1 MFKKIILCFIAAA
14 LVSAQSFGQKKDIS
28 QMTRADILAMSYEE
42 LADMPLEDVM
52 QLTKILG
59 VSLNELY
66 EMLLNKDVTSASK
79 KAESSFDSP
88 LSTTVISYDEIIAS
102 GARNIQ
108 EALRLVP
115 GVIVREKT
123 NGNYDIHIRGNNNI
137 PDDNLTVYTENSMT
151 LVMINSRPVYNSI
164 NGGTFWESLPVDF
177 ADIDRIEVVR
187 GAASALYGANA
198 VTGVINIITKTPDSE
213 DIQVFGQVQ
222 GGNVGSYMGSLSV
235 GQNIGKFGYRVS
247 GNYQKMNRTTDKLYV
262 FEYDTLM
269 YKDDIADPNFRFK
282 NAASSWFS
290 VWNQNKSI
298 DDWYKDTETAVDRK
312 GANVSLYY
320 NLSDDMNFSLSGG
333 YQNSYVTS
341 SSFGDPQVSASVRE
355 MNGVYADL
363 IAKVKGLSFQAN
375 ALKGTQ
381 DIVRGDQGFK
391 IDNLNLNL
399 SAEYDFIF
407 DNLNVRPGVYYQSVH
422 YDDTPYLTP
431 DADGKYSTGYL
442 NDEVRLNS
450 IAGSLRVDYK
460 ALDEKLR
467 LIGGVRAEK
476 FLVADA
482 IYVPF
487 QFVASYNINDRHLIR
502 GVVSR
507 ANRGPFTVESYS
519 NYTWNRENV
528 RPMPMK
534 MHFTGNKE
542 QKLANMT
549 MFELGY
555 RTRPARNVLVEVEA
569 FSTITKDFGCLLP
582 ESATVFVHAADSMNI
597 NINIPQI
604 GLVQQLK
611 QAVPTPAIPN
621 EVTLKYQNIDVEAHQ
636 MGVTLN
642 LEWVAT
648 EKLIFK
654 AFGTFQ
660 KTQLKNH
667 VCYNNSTIITDMT
680 TLAAVNASLGQ
691 GIVGQGVD
699 NYFNMPVEMGA
710 KQKLEAQLTQ
720 MITQQYVAAGYPE
733 DKAKVQASG
742 EAQALVKNGVTIEG
756 IPSAIAGQQYDAE
769 TYHQTLSGGLQ
780 QQIEQAVAQQMMAL
794 GLPEDQAKAAAALK
808 AAEAIEKAGIKY
820 DGRYEKKEV
829 EHKATPSFFG
839 GFSVSYTPIEKL
851 NIYASGNFYS
861 KQTYKTSNGTFEV
874 DPKFTMNCKLS
885 YKVWKDNAVFIN
897 ARNAFG
903 DKKCEFAGM
912 DETKGYYLVGLDLKF

>member
-1 MFKKIILCFIAAA
+1 MFKKIILCFIAVA
-14 LVSAQSFGQKKDIS
+14 LVSVQSFGQQKDIS
-28 QMTRADILAMSYEE
+28 KMTRADIMAMSYEE
-42 LADMPLEDVM
+42 LAELPIEDVM

-59 VSLNELY
+59 ISLDEFY

-79 KAESSFDSP
+79 KAESSFESP
-88 LSTTVISYDEIIAS
+88 LSTTVLSYDEIVAS

-151 LVMINSRPVYNSI
+151 LVMINSRPVYNYI

-213 DIQVFGQVQ
+213 DLQVFGQVQ

-262 FEYDTLM
+262 FDNDSLM
-269 YKDDIADPNFRFK
+269 SKEDVANPNFRFK
-282 NAASSWFS
+282 SAASSWFS

-298 DDWYKDTETAVDRK
+298 DDWYKDTETAVDRL
-312 GANVSLYY
+312 GANLSLYY
-320 NLSDDMNFSLSGG
+320 NLSDDINFSLSGG

-341 SSFGDPQVSASVRE
+341 SSFGDPAVSATARE
-355 MNGVYADL
+355 MNGFYADF
-363 IAKVKGLSFQAN
+363 IAKAKGLTLQAN
-375 ALKGTQ
+375 VQKGTQ

-391 IDNLNLNL
+391 ADNTNFNL
-399 SAEYDFIF
+399 SAEYDFILG
-407 DNLNVRPGVYYQSVH
+407 NLNVRPGIYYQYAL
-422 YDDTPYLTP
+422 YDDTPYLNEEP
-431 DADGKYSTGYL
+431 VDGKYTKGYL
-442 NDEVRLNS
+442 NGDVS
-450 IAGSLRVDYK
+450 IKSTAASLRVDYK
-460 ALDEKLR
+460 ALDDKLR
-467 LIGGVRAEK
+467 LIGGLRAEK
-476 FLVADA
+476 FNVNDDVYL
-482 IYVPF
+482 PF
-487 QFVASYNINDRHLIR
+487 QFVASYNLNNKHMIR

-507 ANRGPFTVESYS
+507 ANRGPFMVESYS
-519 NYTWNRENV
+519 NYLWDREGV
-528 RPMPMK
+528 RPMPLKMK
-534 MHFTGNKE
+534 FSGNKE

-555 RTRPARNVLVEVEA
+555 RVRPVRNLLVEVEA
-569 FSTITKDFGCLLP
+569 FSTIIKDFGCLLP
-582 ESATVFVHAADSMNI
+582 ESMTAFVHVDSMVANVNLPQVGTVFTT
-597 NINIPQI
+597 
-604 GLVQQLK
+604 K
-611 QAVPTPAIPN
+611 QPAPAPAIPN
-621 EVTLKYQNIDVEAHQ
+621 AVDLKYQNIDVEARQ
-636 MGVTLN
+636 TGVTLN

-680 TLAAVNASLGQ
+680 TLAAVNASQGKGVVGQ
-691 GIVGQGVD
+691 GID
-699 NYFNMPVEMGA
+699 NYFVTPFKAGVQQQLDAGGMQQIETGLTQQILIQKLVEAGMSQEQAAIHSVEMMKTSSA
-710 KQKLEAQLTQ
+710 EV
-720 MITQQYVAAGYPE
+720 QQAVAAAHLLAE
-733 DKAKVQASG
+733 QAEI
-742 EAQALVKNGVTIEG
+742 EATG
-756 IPSAIAGQQYDAE
+756 IPSAIAEQQFNAEVYD
-769 TYHQTLSGGLQ
+769 QTLQNLQGMGLVQ
-780 QQIEQAVAQQMMAL
+780 
-794 GLPEDQAKAAAALK
+794 
-808 AAEAIEKAGIKY
+808 Y
-820 DGRYEKKEV
+820 DGRYKKETID
-829 EHKATPSFFG
+829 HKATPSFFG
-839 GFSVSYTPIEKL
+839 GFSLNYTPIEKL

-874 DPKFTMNCKLS
+874 DLKFTMNCKIS
-885 YKVWKDNAVFIN
+885 YKVWKDNAVFVS

-903 DKKCEFAGM
+903 DKKREFAWM
-912 DETKGYYLVGLDLKF
+912 DETKGYYLLGFDIKF

>member
-1 MFKKIILCFIAAA
+1 MFKKIILCFIAVA
-14 LVSAQSFGQKKDIS
+14 LVSVQSFGQQKDIS
-28 QMTRADILAMSYEE
+28 KMTRADIMAMSYEE
-42 LADMPLEDVM
+42 LAELPIEDVM

-59 VSLNELY
+59 ISLDEFY

-79 KAESSFDSP
+79 KAESSFESP
-88 LSTTVISYDEIIAS
+88 LSTTVLSYDEIVSS

-151 LVMINSRPVYNSI
+151 LVMINSRPVYNYI

-262 FEYDTLM
+262 FDNDSLM
-269 YKDDIADPNFRFK
+269 SKEDVANPNFRFK
-282 NAASSWFS
+282 SAASSWFS

-298 DDWYKDTETAVDRK
+298 DDWYKDTETAVDRL
-312 GANVSLYY
+312 GANLSLYY
-320 NLSDDMNFSLSGG
+320 NLSDDINFSLSGG

-341 SSFGDPQVSASVRE
+341 SSFGDPAVSATARE
-355 MNGVYADL
+355 MNGFYADF
-363 IAKVKGLSFQAN
+363 IAKAKGLTLQAN
-375 ALKGTQ
+375 VQKGTQ

-391 IDNLNLNL
+391 ADNTNYNL
-399 SAEYDFIF
+399 SAEYDFILG
-407 DNLNVRPGVYYQSVH
+407 NLNVRPGIYYQYAL
-422 YDDTPYLTP
+422 YDDTPYLNEEP
-431 DADGKYSTGYL
+431 VDGKYTKGYL
-442 NDEVRLNS
+442 NGDVSVNS

-460 ALDEKLR
+460 ALDDKLR
-467 LIGGVRAEK
+467 LIGGLRAEK
-476 FLVADA
+476 FNVNDD
-482 IYVPF
+482 IYLPF
-487 QFVASYNINDRHLIR
+487 QFVASYNLNNKHMIR

-507 ANRGPFTVESYS
+507 ANRGPFMVESYS
-519 NYTWNRENV
+519 NYLWDREGV
-528 RPMPMK
+528 RPMPLKMK
-534 MHFTGNKE
+534 FSGNKE

-555 RTRPARNVLVEVEA
+555 RVRPVRNLLVEVEA

-582 ESATVFVHAADSMNI
+582 ESMTAFVHVDSMVAKVNLPQVGTVFTT
-597 NINIPQI
+597 
-604 GLVQQLK
+604 K
-611 QAVPTPAIPN
+611 QPAPAPAIPN
-621 EVTLKYQNIDVEAHQ
+621 AVDLKYQNIDVEARQ
-636 MGVTLN
+636 TGVTLN

-680 TLAAVNASLGQ
+680 TLAAVNASQGKGVVGQ
-691 GIVGQGVD
+691 GID
-699 NYFNMPVEMGA
+699 NYFVTPFKAGVQQQLAAGGMQQIETGLTQQILIQKLVEAGMSQEQAAIHSVEMMKTSSTEVQQA
-710 KQKLEAQLTQ
+710 AAAAHLLAEQAEIEAT
-720 MITQQYVAAGYPE
+720 
-733 DKAKVQASG
+733 
-742 EAQALVKNGVTIEG
+742 G
-756 IPSAIAGQQYDAE
+756 IPSAIAEQQFNAEVYD
-769 TYHQTLSGGLQ
+769 QTLQQLQGMGLVQ
-780 QQIEQAVAQQMMAL
+780 
-794 GLPEDQAKAAAALK
+794 
-808 AAEAIEKAGIKY
+808 Y
-820 DGRYEKKEV
+820 DGRYKKETID
-829 EHKATPSFFG
+829 HKATPSFFG
-839 GFSVSYTPIEKL
+839 GFSLNYTPIEKL

-874 DPKFTMNCKLS
+874 DPKFTMNCKIS
-885 YKVWKDNAVFIN
+885 YKVWKDNAVFVN

-903 DKKCEFAGM
+903 DKKREFAWM
-912 DETKGYYLVGLDLKF
+912 DETKGYYLLGFDIKF

>member
-1 MFKKIILCFIAAA
+1 MFKKIILCFIAVA
-14 LVSAQSFGQKKDIS
+14 LVSVQSFGQQKDIS
-28 QMTRADILAMSYEE
+28 KMTRADIMAMSYEE
-42 LADMPLEDVM
+42 LAELPIEDVM

-59 VSLNELY
+59 ISLDEFY

-79 KAESSFDSP
+79 KAESSFESP
-88 LSTTVISYDEIIAS
+88 LSTTVLSYDEIVSS

-151 LVMINSRPVYNSI
+151 LVMINSRPVYNYI

-262 FEYDTLM
+262 FDNDSLM
-269 YKDDIADPNFRFK
+269 SKEDIANPNFRFK
-282 NAASSWFS
+282 SAASSWFS

-298 DDWYKDTETAVDRK
+298 DDWYKDTETAVDRL
-312 GANVSLYY
+312 GANLSLYY
-320 NLSDDMNFSLSGG
+320 NLSEDINFSLSGG

-341 SSFGDPQVSASVRE
+341 SSFGDPAVSATARE
-355 MNGVYADL
+355 MNGFYADF
-363 IAKVKGLSFQAN
+363 IAKAKGLTLQAN
-375 ALKGTQ
+375 VQKGTQ

-391 IDNLNLNL
+391 ADNTNFNL
-399 SAEYDFIF
+399 SAEYDFILG
-407 DNLNVRPGVYYQSVH
+407 NLNVRPGIYYQYAL
-422 YDDTPYLTP
+422 YDDTPYLDEEP
-431 DADGKYSTGYL
+431 VDGKYTKGYL
-442 NDEVRLNS
+442 NGDVS
-450 IAGSLRVDYK
+450 IKSTAASLRVDYK
-460 ALDEKLR
+460 ALDDKLR
-467 LIGGVRAEK
+467 LIGGLRAEK
-476 FLVADA
+476 FNVNDDVYL
-482 IYVPF
+482 PF
-487 QFVASYNINDRHLIR
+487 QFVASYNLNNKHMIR

-507 ANRGPFTVESYS
+507 ANRGPFMVESYS
-519 NYTWNRENV
+519 NYLWDREGV
-528 RPMPMK
+528 RPMPLKMK
-534 MHFTGNKE
+534 FSGNKE

-555 RTRPARNVLVEVEA
+555 RVRPVRNLLVEVEA

-582 ESATVFVHAADSMNI
+582 ESMTAFVHVDSMVAKVNLPQVGTVFTT
-597 NINIPQI
+597 
-604 GLVQQLK
+604 K
-611 QAVPTPAIPN
+611 QPAPAPAIPN
-621 EVTLKYQNIDVEAHQ
+621 AVDLKYQNIDVEARQ
-636 MGVTLN
+636 TGVTLN

-680 TLAAVNASLGQ
+680 TLAAVNASQGKGVVGQ
-691 GIVGQGVD
+691 GID
-699 NYFNMPVEMGA
+699 NYFVTPFKAGVQQQLDAGGMQQIETGLTQRILIQKLVEAGMSQEQAAIHSVEMMKTSSA
-710 KQKLEAQLTQ
+710 EVQQAAAAAHLLAEQAEIEAT
-720 MITQQYVAAGYPE
+720 
-733 DKAKVQASG
+733 
-742 EAQALVKNGVTIEG
+742 G
-756 IPSAIAGQQYDAE
+756 IPSAIAEQQFNAEVYD
-769 TYHQTLSGGLQ
+769 QTLQNLQGMGLVQ
-780 QQIEQAVAQQMMAL
+780 
-794 GLPEDQAKAAAALK
+794 
-808 AAEAIEKAGIKY
+808 Y
-820 DGRYEKKEV
+820 DGRYKKETID
-829 EHKATPSFFG
+829 HKATPSFFG
-839 GFSVSYTPIEKL
+839 GFSLNYTPIDKL

-874 DPKFTMNCKLS
+874 DPKFTMNCKIS
-885 YKVWKDNAVFIN
+885 YKVWKDNAVFVN

-903 DKKCEFAGM
+903 DKKREFAWM
-912 DETKGYYLVGLDLKF
+912 DETKGYYLFGFDIKF

>member
-1 MFKKIILCFIAAA
+1 MFKKIILCFIAVA
-14 LVSAQSFGQKKDIS
+14 LVSAQSFGQQKDIS
-28 QMTRADILAMSYEE
+28 KMTRADIMAMSYEE
-42 LADMPLEDVM
+42 LAELPIEDVM

-59 VSLNELY
+59 ISLDEFY

-79 KAESSFDSP
+79 KAESSFESP
-88 LSTTVISYDEIIAS
+88 LSTTVLSYDEIVAS

-151 LVMINSRPVYNSI
+151 LVMINSRPVYNYI

-213 DIQVFGQVQ
+213 DLQVFGQVQ

-262 FEYDTLM
+262 FDNDSLM
-269 YKDDIADPNFRFK
+269 SKEDVANPNFRFK
-282 NAASSWFS
+282 SAASSWFS

-298 DDWYKDTETAVDRK
+298 DDWYKDTETAVDRL
-312 GANVSLYY
+312 GANLSLYY
-320 NLSDDMNFSLSGG
+320 NLSDDINFSLSGG

-341 SSFGDPQVSASVRE
+341 SSFGDPAVSATARE
-355 MNGVYADL
+355 MNGFYADF
-363 IAKVKGLSFQAN
+363 IAKAKGLTLQAN
-375 ALKGTQ
+375 VQKGTQ

-391 IDNLNLNL
+391 ADNTNFNL
-399 SAEYDFIF
+399 SAEYDFILG
-407 DNLNVRPGVYYQSVH
+407 NLNVRPGIYYQYAL
-422 YDDTPYLTP
+422 YDDTPYLDEEP
-431 DADGKYSTGYL
+431 VDGKYTKGYL
-442 NDEVRLNS
+442 NGDVS
-450 IAGSLRVDYK
+450 IKSTAASLRVDYK
-460 ALDEKLR
+460 ALDDKLR
-467 LIGGVRAEK
+467 LIGGLRAEK
-476 FLVADA
+476 FNVNDDVYL
-482 IYVPF
+482 PF
-487 QFVASYNINDRHLIR
+487 QFVASYNLNNKHMIR

-507 ANRGPFTVESYS
+507 ANRGPFMVESYS
-519 NYTWNRENV
+519 NYLWDREGV
-528 RPMPMK
+528 RPMPLKMK
-534 MHFTGNKE
+534 FSGNKE

-555 RTRPARNVLVEVEA
+555 RVRPVRNLLVEVEA

-582 ESATVFVHAADSMNI
+582 ESMTAFVHVDSMVANVNLPQVGTVFTT
-597 NINIPQI
+597 
-604 GLVQQLK
+604 K
-611 QAVPTPAIPN
+611 QPAPAPAIPN
-621 EVTLKYQNIDVEAHQ
+621 AVDLKYQNIDVEAHQ
-636 MGVTLN
+636 TGVTLN

-680 TLAAVNASLGQ
+680 TLAAVNASQGKGVVGQ
-691 GIVGQGVD
+691 GID
-699 NYFNMPVEMGA
+699 NYFVTPFKAGVQQQLAAGGMQQIETGLTQRILIQKLVEAGMSQEQAAIHSVEMMKTSSA
-710 KQKLEAQLTQ
+710 EVQQAAAAAHLLAEQAEIEAT
-720 MITQQYVAAGYPE
+720 
-733 DKAKVQASG
+733 
-742 EAQALVKNGVTIEG
+742 G
-756 IPSAIAGQQYDAE
+756 IPSAIAEQQFNAEVYD
-769 TYHQTLSGGLQ
+769 QTLQQLQGMGLVQ
-780 QQIEQAVAQQMMAL
+780 
-794 GLPEDQAKAAAALK
+794 
-808 AAEAIEKAGIKY
+808 Y
-820 DGRYEKKEV
+820 DGRYKKETID
-829 EHKATPSFFG
+829 HKATPSFFG
-839 GFSVSYTPIEKL
+839 GFSLNYTPIEKL

-874 DPKFTMNCKLS
+874 DPKFTMNCKIS
-885 YKVWKDNAVFIN
+885 YKVWKDNAVFVN

-903 DKKCEFAGM
+903 DKKREFAWM
-912 DETKGYYLVGLDLKF
+912 DETKGYYLLGFDIKF

>member
-1 MFKKIILCFIAAA
+1 MFKKIILCFIAVA
-14 LVSAQSFGQKKDIS
+14 LVSAQLFGQQKDIS
-28 QMTRADILAMSYEE
+28 KMTRADIMAMSYEE
-42 LADMPLEDVM
+42 LAELPIEDVM

-59 VSLNELY
+59 ISLDEFY

-79 KAESSFDSP
+79 KAESSFESP
-88 LSTTVISYDEIIAS
+88 LSTTVLSYDELVAS

-151 LVMINSRPVYNSI
+151 LVMINSRPVYNYI

-213 DIQVFGQVQ
+213 DLQVFGQVQ

-262 FEYDTLM
+262 FDNDSLM
-269 YKDDIADPNFRFK
+269 SKEDVANPNFRFK
-282 NAASSWFS
+282 SAASSWFS

-298 DDWYKDTETAVDRK
+298 DDWYKDTETAVDRL
-312 GANVSLYY
+312 GANLSLYY
-320 NLSDDMNFSLSGG
+320 NLSDDINFSLSGG

-341 SSFGDPQVSASVRE
+341 SSFGDPAVSATARE
-355 MNGVYADL
+355 MNGFYADF
-363 IAKVKGLSFQAN
+363 IAKAKGLTLQAN
-375 ALKGTQ
+375 VQKGTQ

-391 IDNLNLNL
+391 ADNTNFNL
-399 SAEYDFIF
+399 SAEYDFILG
-407 DNLNVRPGVYYQSVH
+407 NLNVRPGIYYQYAL
-422 YDDTPYLTP
+422 YDDTPYLDEEP
-431 DADGKYSTGYL
+431 VDGKYTKGYL
-442 NDEVRLNS
+442 NGDVS
-450 IAGSLRVDYK
+450 IKSTAASLRVDYK
-460 ALDEKLR
+460 ALDDKLR
-467 LIGGVRAEK
+467 LIGGLRAEK
-476 FLVADA
+476 FNVNDDVYL
-482 IYVPF
+482 PF
-487 QFVASYNINDRHLIR
+487 QFVASYNLNNKHMIR

-507 ANRGPFTVESYS
+507 ANRGPFMVESYS
-519 NYTWNRENV
+519 NYLWDREGV
-528 RPMPMK
+528 RPMPLKMK
-534 MHFTGNKE
+534 FSGNKE

-555 RTRPARNVLVEVEA
+555 RVRPVRNLLVEVEA

-582 ESATVFVHAADSMNI
+582 ESMTAFVHVDSMVAKVNLPQVGTVFTT
-597 NINIPQI
+597 
-604 GLVQQLK
+604 K
-611 QAVPTPAIPN
+611 QPAPAPAIPN
-621 EVTLKYQNIDVEAHQ
+621 AVDLKYQNIDVEARQ
-636 MGVTLN
+636 TGVTLN

-680 TLAAVNASLGQ
+680 TLAAVNASQGKGVVGQ
-691 GIVGQGVD
+691 GID
-699 NYFNMPVEMGA
+699 NYFVTPFKAGVQQQLDAGGMQQIETGLTQQILIQKLVEAGMSQEQAAIHSVEMMKTSSA
-710 KQKLEAQLTQ
+710 EVQQAAAAAHLLAEQAEIEAT
-720 MITQQYVAAGYPE
+720 
-733 DKAKVQASG
+733 
-742 EAQALVKNGVTIEG
+742 G
-756 IPSAIAGQQYDAE
+756 IPSAIAEQQFNAEVYD
-769 TYHQTLSGGLQ
+769 QTLQNLQGMGLVQ
-780 QQIEQAVAQQMMAL
+780 
-794 GLPEDQAKAAAALK
+794 
-808 AAEAIEKAGIKY
+808 Y
-820 DGRYEKKEV
+820 DGRYKKETID
-829 EHKATPSFFG
+829 HKATPSFFG
-839 GFSVSYTPIEKL
+839 GFSLNYTPIEKL

-874 DPKFTMNCKLS
+874 DPKFTMNCKIS
-885 YKVWKDNAVFIN
+885 YKVWKDNAVFVN

-903 DKKCEFAGM
+903 DKKREFAWM
-912 DETKGYYLVGLDLKF
+912 DETKGYYLLGFDIKF

>member
-1 MFKKIILCFIAAA
+1 MFKKIILCFIAVA
-14 LVSAQSFGQKKDIS
+14 LVSAQSFGQQKDIS
-28 QMTRADILAMSYEE
+28 KMTRADIMAMSYEE
-42 LADMPLEDVM
+42 LAELPIEDVM

-59 VSLNELY
+59 ISLDEFY

-79 KAESSFDSP
+79 KAESSFESP
-88 LSTTVISYDEIIAS
+88 LSTTVLSYDEIVSS

-151 LVMINSRPVYNSI
+151 LVMINSRPVYNYI

-213 DIQVFGQVQ
+213 DLQVFGQVQ

-262 FEYDTLM
+262 FDNDSLM
-269 YKDDIADPNFRFK
+269 SKEDVANPNFRFK
-282 NAASSWFS
+282 SAASSWFS

-298 DDWYKDTETAVDRK
+298 DDWYKDTETAVDRL
-312 GANVSLYY
+312 GANLSLYY
-320 NLSDDMNFSLSGG
+320 NLSEDINFSLSGG

-341 SSFGDPQVSASVRE
+341 SSFGDPAVSATARE
-355 MNGVYADL
+355 MNGFYADF
-363 IAKVKGLSFQAN
+363 IAKAKGLTLQAN
-375 ALKGTQ
+375 VQKGTQ

-391 IDNLNLNL
+391 ADNTNFNL
-399 SAEYDFIF
+399 SAEYDFILG
-407 DNLNVRPGVYYQSVH
+407 NLNVRPGIYYQYAL
-422 YDDTPYLTP
+422 YDDTPYLDEEP
-431 DADGKYSTGYL
+431 VDGKYTKGYL
-442 NDEVRLNS
+442 NGDVS
-450 IAGSLRVDYK
+450 IKSTAASLRVDYK
-460 ALDEKLR
+460 ALDDKLR
-467 LIGGVRAEK
+467 LIGGLRAEK
-476 FLVADA
+476 FNVNDDVYL
-482 IYVPF
+482 PF
-487 QFVASYNINDRHLIR
+487 QFVASYNLNNKHMIR

-507 ANRGPFTVESYS
+507 ANRGPFMVESYS
-519 NYTWNRENV
+519 NYLWDREGV
-528 RPMPMK
+528 RPMPLKMK
-534 MHFTGNKE
+534 FSGNKE

-555 RTRPARNVLVEVEA
+555 RVRPVRNLLVEVEA

-582 ESATVFVHAADSMNI
+582 ESMTAFVHVDSMVAKVNLPQVGTVFTT
-597 NINIPQI
+597 
-604 GLVQQLK
+604 K
-611 QAVPTPAIPN
+611 QPAPAPAIPN
-621 EVTLKYQNIDVEAHQ
+621 AVDLKYQNIDVEARQ
-636 MGVTLN
+636 TGVTLN

-680 TLAAVNASLGQ
+680 TLAAVNASQGKGVVGQ
-691 GIVGQGVD
+691 GID
-699 NYFNMPVEMGA
+699 NYFVTPFKAGVQQQLDAGGMQQIETGLTQQILIQKLVEAGMSQEQAAIHSVEMMKTSSA
-710 KQKLEAQLTQ
+710 EVQQATAAAHLLAEQAEIEAT
-720 MITQQYVAAGYPE
+720 
-733 DKAKVQASG
+733 
-742 EAQALVKNGVTIEG
+742 G
-756 IPSAIAGQQYDAE
+756 IPSAIAEQQFNAEVYD
-769 TYHQTLSGGLQ
+769 QTLQNLQGMGLVQ
-780 QQIEQAVAQQMMAL
+780 
-794 GLPEDQAKAAAALK
+794 
-808 AAEAIEKAGIKY
+808 Y
-820 DGRYEKKEV
+820 DGRYKKETID
-829 EHKATPSFFG
+829 HKATPSFFG
-839 GFSVSYTPIEKL
+839 GFSLNYTPIEKL

-874 DPKFTMNCKLS
+874 DPKFTMNCKIS
-885 YKVWKDNAVFIN
+885 YKVWKDNAVFVS

-903 DKKCEFAGM
+903 DKKREFAWM
-912 DETKGYYLVGLDLKF
+912 DETKGYYLLGFDIKF

>member
-1 MFKKIILCFIAAA
+1 MFKKIILCFIAVA
-14 LVSAQSFGQKKDIS
+14 LVSVQSFGQQKDIS
-28 QMTRADILAMSYEE
+28 KMTRADIMAMSYEE
-42 LADMPLEDVM
+42 LAELPIEDVM

-59 VSLNELY
+59 ISLDEFY

-79 KAESSFDSP
+79 KAESSFESP
-88 LSTTVISYDEIIAS
+88 LSTTVLSYDEIVSS

-151 LVMINSRPVYNSI
+151 LVMINSRPVYNYI

-213 DIQVFGQVQ
+213 DLQVFGQVQ

-262 FEYDTLM
+262 FDNDSLM
-269 YKDDIADPNFRFK
+269 SKEDVANPNFRFK
-282 NAASSWFS
+282 SAASSWFS

-298 DDWYKDTETAVDRK
+298 DDWYKDTETAVDRL
-312 GANVSLYY
+312 GANLSLYY
-320 NLSDDMNFSLSGG
+320 NLSDDINFSLSGG

-341 SSFGDPQVSASVRE
+341 SSFGDPAVSATARE
-355 MNGVYADL
+355 MNGFYADF
-363 IAKVKGLSFQAN
+363 IAKAKGLTLQAN
-375 ALKGTQ
+375 VQKGTQ

-391 IDNLNLNL
+391 ADNTTFNL
-399 SAEYDFIF
+399 SAEYDFILG
-407 DNLNVRPGVYYQSVH
+407 NLNVRPGIYYQYAL
-422 YDDTPYLTP
+422 YDDTPYLDEEP
-431 DADGKYSTGYL
+431 VDGKYTKGYL
-442 NDEVRLNS
+442 NGDVS
-450 IAGSLRVDYK
+450 IKSTAASLRVDYK
-460 ALDEKLR
+460 ALDDKLR
-467 LIGGVRAEK
+467 LIGGLRAEK
-476 FLVADA
+476 FNVNDDVYL
-482 IYVPF
+482 PF
-487 QFVASYNINDRHLIR
+487 QFVASYNLNNKHMIR

-507 ANRGPFTVESYS
+507 ANRGPFMVESYS
-519 NYTWNRENV
+519 NYLWDREGV
-528 RPMPMK
+528 RPMPLKMK
-534 MHFTGNKE
+534 FSGNKE

-555 RTRPARNVLVEVEA
+555 RIRPVRNLLVEVEA

-582 ESATVFVHAADSMNI
+582 ESMTAFVHVDSMVANVNLPQVGTVFTT
-597 NINIPQI
+597 
-604 GLVQQLK
+604 K
-611 QAVPTPAIPN
+611 QPAPAPAIPN
-621 EVTLKYQNIDVEAHQ
+621 AVDLKYQNIDVEARQ
-636 MGVTLN
+636 TGVTLN

-680 TLAAVNASLGQ
+680 TLAAVNASQGKGVVGQ
-691 GIVGQGVD
+691 GID
-699 NYFNMPVEMGA
+699 NYFVTPFKAGVQQQLDAGGMQQIEAGVTQQILIGQMMQTGLSQEQAMA
-710 KQKLEAQLTQ
+710 QVKQMAEAQSDGWKT
-720 MITQQYVAAGYPE
+720 AAAQVHALAE
-733 DKAKVQASG
+733 QAEI
-742 EAQALVKNGVTIEG
+742 EATG
-756 IPSAIAGQQYDAE
+756 IPSAIAEQQFDAE
-769 TYHQTLSGGLQ
+769 VYDQTLQNLQGMGLVQ
-780 QQIEQAVAQQMMAL
+780 
-794 GLPEDQAKAAAALK
+794 
-808 AAEAIEKAGIKY
+808 Y
-820 DGRYEKKEV
+820 DGRYKKETID
-829 EHKATPSFFG
+829 HKATPSFFG
-839 GFSVSYTPIEKL
+839 GFSLNYTPIEKL

-874 DPKFTMNCKLS
+874 DPKFTMNCKIS
-885 YKVWKDNAVFIN
+885 YKVWKDNAVFVS

-903 DKKCEFAGM
+903 DKKREFAWM
-912 DETKGYYLVGLDLKF
+912 DETKGYYLLGFDIKF